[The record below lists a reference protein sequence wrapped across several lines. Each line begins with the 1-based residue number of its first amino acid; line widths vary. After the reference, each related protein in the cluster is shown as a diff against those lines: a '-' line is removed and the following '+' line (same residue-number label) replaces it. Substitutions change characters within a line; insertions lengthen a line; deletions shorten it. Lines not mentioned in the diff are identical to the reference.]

1 MNSLLLFLVR
11 LLDFYTLIV
20 FFYVVV
26 SWLFHFNI
34 LNSQNVFLWKV
45 FESFKKLTDPPLNYI
60 RRYLPNFGGIDISPV
75 LLILLIY
82 LFKDFSDLKLFPIRG
97 RISSPLNILFAGR
110 WKKYIEKTNFNMFLD
125 KFFSDDKNVKQ
136 ISLNIDVV
144 ISFLHMLLGGLD
156 KLLPVLLLTKLEQ
169 FVFLFI

>member
-75 LLILLIY
+75 LLILIIY
-82 LFKDFSDLKLFPIRG
+82 LFKDLLIEYWPRG
-97 RISSPLNILFAGR
+97 
-110 WKKYIEKTNFNMFLD
+110 
-125 KFFSDDKNVKQ
+125 Q
-136 ISLNIDVV
+136 
-144 ISFLHMLLGGLD
+144 
-156 KLLPVLLLTKLEQ
+156 
-169 FVFLFI
+169 

>member
-34 LNSQNVFLWKV
+34 LNSQNVFLWRV
-45 FESFKKLTDPPLNYI
+45 FESLKRLTDPPLNYI

-82 LFKDFSDLKLFPIRG
+82 LFKDLLIEYWPRG
-97 RISSPLNILFAGR
+97 
-110 WKKYIEKTNFNMFLD
+110 
-125 KFFSDDKNVKQ
+125 Q
-136 ISLNIDVV
+136 
-144 ISFLHMLLGGLD
+144 
-156 KLLPVLLLTKLEQ
+156 
-169 FVFLFI
+169 

>member
-34 LNSQNVFLWKV
+34 LNSQNIFLWRV

-60 RRYLPNFGGIDISPV
+60 RKYLPNLGGLDISPV
-75 LLILLIY
+75 LLILVIY
-82 LFKDFSDLKLFPIRG
+82 LFKDLLIEYWPRG
-97 RISSPLNILFAGR
+97 
-110 WKKYIEKTNFNMFLD
+110 
-125 KFFSDDKNVKQ
+125 
-136 ISLNIDVV
+136 
-144 ISFLHMLLGGLD
+144 
-156 KLLPVLLLTKLEQ
+156 
-169 FVFLFI
+169 

>member
-34 LNSQNVFLWKV
+34 LNSQNIFLWRV

-60 RRYLPNFGGIDISPV
+60 RRYLPNLVGLDISPV
-75 LLILLIY
+75 LLILIIY
-82 LFKDFSDLKLFPIRG
+82 LFKDLLIEYWPRG
-97 RISSPLNILFAGR
+97 
-110 WKKYIEKTNFNMFLD
+110 
-125 KFFSDDKNVKQ
+125 
-136 ISLNIDVV
+136 
-144 ISFLHMLLGGLD
+144 
-156 KLLPVLLLTKLEQ
+156 
-169 FVFLFI
+169 

>member
-34 LNSQNVFLWKV
+34 LNSQNVFLWRV

-60 RRYLPNFGGIDISPV
+60 RKYLPNFGGIDISPV
-75 LLILLIY
+75 LLILIIY
-82 LFKDFSDLKLFPIRG
+82 LFKDLLIEYWPRG
-97 RISSPLNILFAGR
+97 
-110 WKKYIEKTNFNMFLD
+110 
-125 KFFSDDKNVKQ
+125 Q
-136 ISLNIDVV
+136 
-144 ISFLHMLLGGLD
+144 
-156 KLLPVLLLTKLEQ
+156 
-169 FVFLFI
+169 

>member
-1 MNSLLLFLVR
+1 MNSLLLFLIR

-34 LNSQNVFLWKV
+34 LNSQNVFLWRV

-82 LFKDFSDLKLFPIRG
+82 LFKDLLIEYWPRG
-97 RISSPLNILFAGR
+97 
-110 WKKYIEKTNFNMFLD
+110 
-125 KFFSDDKNVKQ
+125 Q
-136 ISLNIDVV
+136 
-144 ISFLHMLLGGLD
+144 
-156 KLLPVLLLTKLEQ
+156 
-169 FVFLFI
+169 

>member
-34 LNSQNVFLWKV
+34 LNSQNVFLWRV
-45 FESFKKLTDPPLNYI
+45 FESLKKLTDPPLNYI

-75 LLILLIY
+75 LFILLIY
-82 LFKDFSDLKLFPIRG
+82 LFKDLLIEYWPRG
-97 RISSPLNILFAGR
+97 
-110 WKKYIEKTNFNMFLD
+110 
-125 KFFSDDKNVKQ
+125 Q
-136 ISLNIDVV
+136 
-144 ISFLHMLLGGLD
+144 
-156 KLLPVLLLTKLEQ
+156 
-169 FVFLFI
+169 

>member
-34 LNSQNVFLWKV
+34 LNSQNVFLWRV

-60 RRYLPNFGGIDISPV
+60 RRYLPNFGGIDISPI

-82 LFKDFSDLKLFPIRG
+82 LFKDLLIEYWPRG
-97 RISSPLNILFAGR
+97 
-110 WKKYIEKTNFNMFLD
+110 
-125 KFFSDDKNVKQ
+125 Q
-136 ISLNIDVV
+136 
-144 ISFLHMLLGGLD
+144 
-156 KLLPVLLLTKLEQ
+156 
-169 FVFLFI
+169 

>member
-34 LNSQNVFLWKV
+34 LNSQNVFLWRV
-45 FESFKKLTDPPLNYI
+45 YESLKKLTDPPLNYI

-75 LLILLIY
+75 LLILIIY
-82 LFKDFSDLKLFPIRG
+82 LFKDLLIEYWPRG
-97 RISSPLNILFAGR
+97 
-110 WKKYIEKTNFNMFLD
+110 
-125 KFFSDDKNVKQ
+125 Q
-136 ISLNIDVV
+136 
-144 ISFLHMLLGGLD
+144 
-156 KLLPVLLLTKLEQ
+156 
-169 FVFLFI
+169 

>member
-34 LNSQNVFLWKV
+34 LNSQNIFLWRV

-60 RRYLPNFGGIDISPV
+60 RRYLPNLGGLDISPV
-75 LLILLIY
+75 LLILIIY
-82 LFKDFSDLKLFPIRG
+82 LLKDLL
-97 RISSPLNILFAGR
+97 
-110 WKKYIEKTNFNMFLD
+110 IEYW
-125 KFFSDDKNVKQ
+125 
-136 ISLNIDVV
+136 
-144 ISFLHMLLGGLD
+144 
-156 KLLPVLLLTKLEQ
+156 PR
-169 FVFLFI
+169 

>member
-34 LNSQNVFLWKV
+34 LNSQNIFLWRV

-60 RRYLPNFGGIDISPV
+60 RKYLPNLGGLDISPV
-75 LLILLIY
+75 LLILIIY
-82 LFKDFSDLKLFPIRG
+82 LFKDLLIEYWPRG
-97 RISSPLNILFAGR
+97 
-110 WKKYIEKTNFNMFLD
+110 
-125 KFFSDDKNVKQ
+125 
-136 ISLNIDVV
+136 
-144 ISFLHMLLGGLD
+144 
-156 KLLPVLLLTKLEQ
+156 
-169 FVFLFI
+169 

>member
-11 LLDFYTLIV
+11 LLDFYTIIV

-34 LNSQNVFLWKV
+34 LNNQNVFLWRV

-60 RRYLPNFGGIDISPV
+60 RRYLPNLGGLDISPV

-82 LFKDFSDLKLFPIRG
+82 LFKDLLIEYWPRG
-97 RISSPLNILFAGR
+97 
-110 WKKYIEKTNFNMFLD
+110 
-125 KFFSDDKNVKQ
+125 
-136 ISLNIDVV
+136 
-144 ISFLHMLLGGLD
+144 
-156 KLLPVLLLTKLEQ
+156 
-169 FVFLFI
+169 